1 MVCPSVSIVA
11 GNEAEALAAHQDG
24 MPFSVWYK
32 EAGCARSTASKWAE
46 ACTVRIRK
54 EVNPAT
60 GRQESWLSGHD
71 VAILNDYRHQ
81 LQQGQ
86 KPTATVVSLAPGKPV
101 LPAAWLPQAPEP
113 AAPTRSREEE
123 RDALELLQLRLAG
136 LRDALDL
143 GAPLSTKET
152 TLLLG
157 VRPGADPLG
166 RGGIEAR
173 RLGRNLWQLRKAEA
187 VAKRKGLW

>member
-1 MVCPSVSIVA
+1 VA
-11 GNEAEALAAHQDG
+11 GNKAEALAAHQDG
-24 MPFSVWYK
+24 MALTAWIK
-32 EAGCARSTASKWAE
+32 QAGCARSTASQWADLC
-46 ACTVRIRK
+46 AVRIRK

-81 LQQGQ
+81 LGQDQ
-86 KPTATVVSLAPGKPV
+86 KPSATVVSLAPGKPV

-113 AAPTRSREEE
+113 AAGNRSRTEDRES
-123 RDALELLQLRLAG
+123 LELLQLRLAG
-136 LRDALDL
+136 LREAVEL

-157 VRPGADPLG
+157 VRPGSDPLG